1 MSLTCGMKTSLPTP
15 AEDTA
20 STVSDE
26 LSEDESTATGETTR
40 SRSSSKR
47 TKSVS
52 FGTVESRLFETIQG
66 HPDFT
71 VANPVSLGW
80 HCYGRTKAL
89 SVDQYEARRPEP
101 RSFFIPP
108 TERKRIIK
116 KSQRKVNAA
125 LGLGHQLRHL
135 LPNRFFGSSSNKK
148 RQA

>member
-1 MSLTCGMKTSLPTP
+1 MSPLACSMKNSLPVP

-20 STVSDE
+20 STVS
-26 LSEDESTATGETTR
+26 EDESTATEETTR
-40 SRSSSKR
+40 SRPYKH

-52 FGTVESRLFETIQG
+52 FGTVESRLFETVQG

-125 LGLGHQLRHL
+125 MGLGHQLRHL
-135 LPNRFFGSSSNKK
+135 LPTRFFGSSSSK